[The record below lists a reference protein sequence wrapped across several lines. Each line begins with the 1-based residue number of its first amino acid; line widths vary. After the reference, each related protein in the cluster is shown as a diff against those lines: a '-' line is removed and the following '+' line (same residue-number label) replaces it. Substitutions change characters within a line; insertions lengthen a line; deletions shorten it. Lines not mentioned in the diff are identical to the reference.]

1 VAFDKKTKIDGE
13 INFSRARVGLVS
25 FQEAKTMFVSFENA
39 QIHQYVEFSPEA
51 DIAGLSFRGTEFP
64 LAESQEEAC
73 RMAKGISENL
83 GDREEADYY
92 YYREME
98 AKRKLKHPLKS
109 FLEMP
114 VQYCFGYGIYPLRVF
129 FTWFTLI
136 LIFALVYWLGNGIEE
151 ANSLLECVY
160 FSIQAAV
167 TSGYGAYHL
176 RSIFNIV
183 GSLEVILGIFMWATL
198 IATFARKYMR

>member
-1 VAFDKKTKIDGE
+1 MVLFDKKTKIDGE
-13 INFSRARVGLVS
+13 IDFSRARVGLVS

-39 QIHQYVEFSPEA
+39 QIYYVEFSPEA
-51 DIAGLSFRGTEFP
+51 DIAGLSFRGTEFS

-73 RMAKGISENL
+73 RMAKGICENL
-83 GDREEADYY
+83 GDREEAGYY

-98 AKRKLKHPLKS
+98 AKRKLKHPLKR

-136 LIFALVYWLGNGIEE
+136 LIFALVYWLGNVIEE

-167 TSGYGAYHL
+167 MSGNGAYHP

-183 GSLEVILGIFMWATL
+183 ASLEVILGIFMWATL